1 MNDQALAEQARGG
14 CRASFAALTERHY
27 DGIYRLAFRL
37 CGSRAQA
44 EDVAQDVCVK
54 LASAIASYRGEAA
67 FSTWLW
73 RITFTTAK
81 DRMRAGQR
89 ITALEPS
96 KIVALMDAT
105 QDPGPSPEQA
115 LIGEEIWEA
124 VRALP
129 DQQRGAVLLV
139 YGEGLS
145 HAQAASVMACSE
157 KTVSWHLHEARK
169 RLKTQLQTAV

>member
-1 MNDQALAEQARGG
+1 
-14 CRASFAALTERHY
+14 
-27 DGIYRLAFRL
+27 
-37 CGSRAQA
+37 
-44 EDVAQDVCVK
+44 
-54 LASAIASYRGEAA
+54 
-67 FSTWLW
+67 
-73 RITFTTAK
+73 
-81 DRMRAGQR
+81 
-89 ITALEPS
+89 
-96 KIVALMDAT
+96 
-105 QDPGPSPEQA
+105 
-115 LIGEEIWEA
+115 